1 MPEKL
6 SWTFAARVV
15 GGPTISRSGD
25 VEVEAYVKLR
35 VTIKKGVTQDVEIFP
50 GAGGSAQLVVITPAV
65 PSDKLTYE
73 VGSPATKVPLDGPH
87 ILIGSGAVG
96 MLGTKVGTLKFDN
109 KTAQDAEIE
118 IIAGRDATP

>member
-6 SWTFAARVV
+6 SWNFAARVL
-15 GGPTISRSGD
+15 GGPTIARNGD
-25 VEVEAYVKLR
+25 VEVEAYVKIR
-35 VTIKKGVTQDVEIFP
+35 VTIKKDKIQDVEVFP
-50 GAGGSAQLVVITPAV
+50 GAGGSAQLVVISPAI

-73 VGSPATKVPLDGPH
+73 VGSAKVPLDGPH

-96 MLGTKVGTLKFDN
+96 MLGSKIGTLKFEN
-109 KTAQDAEIE
+109 KTPQDAEIE